1 MKKGNISNK
10 IVSLVIVLLVLV
22 VFISVNILA
31 GLINDSYDIK
41 VDLTKSQILEF
52 SPITME
58 LIDKLEKDD
67 SIEDASV
74 KVISIIPEK
83 MRDSSMDEYGVINS
97 SYSIIEKF
105 ASSSSKISF
114 EKIDPKSNPK
124 IFEKYKKD
132 SGDAMDDTSIIVE
145 YKEKYRILGPDDLAR
160 LFYDGTLL
168 LKTEQSLSSAIDF
181 TVYGKKINIYITSGH
196 GESITVHKLQ
206 ETYPYL
212 YADIAS
218 IDLKNAPVPS
228 NADLLII
235 NPSDDFTISEISAI
249 DSYMNKGGNAMIIYD
264 GHSPD
269 KSLPNIMNY
278 LSEWGVTYIN
288 GYVAENDDAYHADTP
303 YELLP
308 RIQDHDIV
316 SAIKSAD
323 RRIMCTN
330 TTAMKTFNTKSTS
343 VTPLLITSSQSFV
356 SYSTE
361 EDAEIVAKGP
371 FTIACIAERTLDKTN
386 PAQMVFV
393 GGSDIFESQY
403 NVNSAFAN
411 ADYISNCIKYITSS
425 SSLLSVSPK
434 NITAIGMDIS
444 QDQSQKVLIVTVIV
458 IPAAFVLIGLAVW
471 IRRRKL

>member
-10 IVSLVIVLLVLV
+10 IVSLLIILLVLV

-67 SIEDASV
+67 TIENSSI
-74 KVISIIPEK
+74 KVISIIPDK
-83 MRDSSMDEYGVINS
+83 MKEPSMDPYDVINS
-97 SYSIIEKF
+97 SYSVIEKF

-160 LFYDGTLL
+160 LFYDNTLL

-181 TVYGKKINIYITSGH
+181 VAYGKKINIYITSGH
-196 GESITVHKLQ
+196 GENITAHMLK

-212 YADIAS
+212 YAEIS
-218 IDLKNAPVPS
+218 SVDLKNSPVPN

-235 NPSDDFTISEISAI
+235 NPSDDFTDSEISAI
-249 DSYMNKGGNAMIIYD
+249 DNYMNTGGNAMVIYD
-264 GHSPD
+264 GHSND
-269 KSLPNIMNY
+269 KSLPNIMSY
-278 LSEWGVTYIN
+278 FSEWGVKYIN
-288 GYVAENDDAYHADTP
+288 GYIAENDDAYRSDTP

-316 SAIKSAD
+316 AAIKDAD
-323 RRIMCTN
+323 RRIICTN
-330 TTAMKTFNTKSTS
+330 ATAMKISNSKRTT
-343 VTPLLITSSQSFV
+343 VTPLLITSSHSFV
-356 SYSTE
+356 SESTA
-361 EDAEIVAKGP
+361 EDAQSAAGGP
-371 FTIACIAERTLDKTN
+371 FAVACISERVIDN
-386 PAQMVFV
+386 VGSAQMVFV
-393 GGSDIFESQY
+393 GGKDIFEAQY

-411 ADYISNCIKYITSS
+411 ADYVSNCIKYMTSS
-425 SSLLSVSPK
+425 SSLLSVGPK
-434 NITAIGMDIS
+434 NITATGMDIS
-444 QDQSQKVLIVTVIV
+444 QEQSQKVLITTVII